1 MSEGKTVTVPPVNP
15 RRVTTGI
22 RARFRPYP
30 TALPDHQSLAY
41 IRLMHIFL
49 LVLLGADMIAVIAVL
64 LTGAVGMTS
73 ANANPRRQ
81 NTLMRWRVGLQ
92 AVAIILV
99 VILLLGSYH

>member
-1 MSEGKTVTVPPVNP
+1 
-15 RRVTTGI
+15 
-22 RARFRPYP
+22 
-30 TALPDHQSLAY
+30 
-41 IRLMHIFL
+41 MHIFL

-81 NTLMRWRVGLQ
+81 NMLMRWRVGLQ